1 MSATIYE
8 AAAKL
13 QRELRAPP
21 GAVNTIAQTR
31 SAQPFIRVMIDPMY
45 WQVVGNVPEK
55 YEGFPVTVE
64 RREVAKAGMSLA
76 F

>member
-1 MSATIYE
+1 MSATIFE

-13 QRELRAPP
+13 QREIHAPA

-31 SAQPFIRVMIDPMY
+31 AAHPFIRVMIDPMY
-45 WQVVGNVPEK
+45 WQAVSDVPNE

-64 RREVAKAGMSLA
+64 KREPAKAGA
-76 F
+76 FLVS

>member
-1 MSATIYE
+1 MSASIYE

-13 QRELRAPP
+13 QRELRAPA

-31 SAQPFIRVMIDPMY
+31 GAPPFIRVMIDPMY
-45 WQVVGNVPEK
+45 WHAVGGVPDTF
-55 YEGFPVTVE
+55 EGFPVTVE
-64 RREVAKAGMSLA
+64 RREITKAGMSLA